1 MPKDHEPTT
10 TTLPPPHNL
19 QAEMAVLG
27 AILFDNNAH
36 QRVTDILKP
45 RDFYAPAN
53 SAIFEVLD
61 RLIASGRVA
70 DGVTLR
76 EHFDRDGKLV
86 DIGGARYLADLLDSA
101 AFGPEI
107 LDYAKLIHDLSLRRE
122 LIDIGSEMVQKAT
135 RADIDEP
142 GEFQIQDAEKK
153 LFSLAERGAGAQ
165 GFQTFNSALA
175 TSIETAT
182 LAFKRDGKIAG
193 VPTGLSELDRMLGGL
208 HGSDLIILAARP
220 SMGKTALAT
229 NIAYYA
235 AKNCKRSPGPNG
247 IMKTDE
253 GGVVG
258 FFSLEMSSDQLA
270 ARVLADVSAVP
281 SDKMRK
287 GDLSPR
293 DYEMIREAAQS
304 MEGLPLYIDDMGGIS
319 ISQLSARA
327 RRLQRTSGL
336 DLLIIDYLQLVTPS
350 GSSKNQGRVQEVT
363 EITKSLKA
371 LAKELAIPIIALSQL
386 SRAVESREDK
396 RPQLSDLRES
406 GSIEQDADVVMFIYR
421 EAYYLERLEPGEGDP
436 RHAEWKDQMALKF
449 NVAEVIIAK
458 QRHGPIGRVEVGF
471 NPARVKFSN
480 LEKRFNDGA
489 PPPGGGGFVS
499 GGGGGGG
506 FGGGGG
512 GGWQNKPKSG
522 GGGFLPDGNE

>member
-10 TTLPPPHNL
+10 QMPPPHNL

-53 SAIFEVLD
+53 AAIFEVLD

-135 RADIDEP
+135 RSDLDEP
-142 GEFQIQDAEKK
+142 GESQIQEAEKK

-165 GFQTFNSALA
+165 GFQSFNSALA

-193 VPTGLSELDRMLGGL
+193 VPTGLTDLDRMLGGL
-208 HGSDLIILAARP
+208 HKSDLIILAARP

-229 NIAYYA
+229 NLAYHA

-247 IMKTDE
+247 LMKTDE

-270 ARVLADVSAVP
+270 ARVLADVSQVP

-293 DYEMIREAAQS
+293 DYEMIREVAQS

-327 RRLQRTSGL
+327 RRRQRTSGL
-336 DLLIIDYLQLVTPS
+336 DLLNIDYLQLVTPS

-396 RPQLSDLRES
+396 RPQLADLRES

-436 RHAEWKDQMALKF
+436 RHQEWKDQMALKF

-471 NPARVKFSN
+471 NPARVKFSD
-480 LEKRFNDGA
+480 LEKRFNDGPR
-489 PPPGGGGFVS
+489 PPSRGGGGF
-499 GGGGGGG
+499 GGGGGG

-512 GGWQNKPKSG
+512 GWQNKPKA

>member
-1 MPKDHEPTT
+1 MPKDHETPSATHV
-10 TTLPPPHNL
+10 PPHNL

-61 RLIASGRVA
+61 KLISNGRIA

-76 EHFDRDGKLV
+76 EHFDRDGKLAE
-86 DIGGARYLADLLDSA
+86 IGGARYLADLLDSA

-107 LDYAKLIHDLSLRRE
+107 TDYARLVHDLSLRRE
-122 LIDIGSEMVQKAT
+122 LIDIGAGMVSMAAKG
-135 RADIDEP
+135 DLEVP
-142 GEFQIQDAEKK
+142 GEAQIQDAERK

-165 GFQTFNSALA
+165 GFQSFNSALT
-175 TSIETAT
+175 TSIQTAT
-182 LAFKRDGKIAG
+182 AAYKRDGKIAG
-193 VPTGLSELDRMLGGL
+193 VPTGLSDLDRKLGGL
-208 HGSDLIILAARP
+208 HKSDLIILAARP

-247 IMKTDE
+247 QMKTDE

-270 ARVLADVSAVP
+270 GRILADVSGVP
-281 SDKMRK
+281 SDKMRR
-287 GDLSPR
+287 GDLTPS
-293 DYEMIREAAQS
+293 DYEAIRDAAEQ
-304 MEGLPLYIDDMGGIS
+304 MEGIPLYIDDTGGIS
-319 ISQLSARA
+319 ISQLAARA

-336 DLLIIDYLQLVTPS
+336 DLLIIDYLQLVMPS
-350 GSSKNQGRVQEVT
+350 GSRKTDGRVQEVT

-386 SRAVESREDK
+386 SRAVEQREDK
-396 RPQLSDLRES
+396 RPQLADLRES

-436 RHAEWKDQMALKF
+436 RHAEWKDQMARKF
-449 NVAEVIIAK
+449 NVAEVILAK

-471 NPARVKFSN
+471 NPARVRFSD
-480 LEKRFNDGA
+480 LDRQYSVESDVRTERR
-489 PPPGGGGFVS
+489 PGIS
-499 GGGGGGG
+499 GS
-506 FGGGGG
+506 
-512 GGWQNKPKSG
+512 NVK
-522 GGGFLPDGNE
+522 GFLPDGLE

>member
-1 MPKDHEPTT
+1 MPKDHEQPQQ
-10 TTLPPPHNL
+10 LPPPHNL

-36 QRVTDILKP
+36 QRVSDILKP

-61 RLIASGRVA
+61 RLISNGRVA

-76 EHFDRDGKLV
+76 EHFERDGKLQ

-107 LDYAKLIHDLSLRRE
+107 LDYAKLVHDLSLRRE
-122 LIDIGSEMVQKAT
+122 LIDIGAGMMQKAT
-135 RADIDEP
+135 TSDLDMP
-142 GEFQIQDAEKK
+142 GEAQIQDAEKR

-193 VPTGLSELDRMLGGL
+193 VPSGLRDLDRMLGGL
-208 HGSDLIILAARP
+208 HKSDLIILAARP

-229 NIAYYA
+229 NIAFHA
-235 AKNCKRSPGPNG
+235 AKHCRRSPGPNG
-247 IMKTDE
+247 TMKTDE
-253 GGVVG
+253 GAVVG

-270 ARVLADVSAVP
+270 ARVLADQSGIA

-287 GDLSPR
+287 GDLTAR
-293 DYEMIREAAQS
+293 DYEQIREAATA

-336 DLLIIDYLQLVTPS
+336 DLLIIDYLQLITPS
-350 GSSKNQGRVQEVT
+350 GSRKSDGRVQEVT

-386 SRAVESREDK
+386 SRAVEQREDK
-396 RPQLSDLRES
+396 RPQLADLRES

-436 RHAEWKDQMALKF
+436 RHAEWKDQMAAKF

-471 NPARVKFSN
+471 NPARVRFSD
-480 LEKRFNDGA
+480 LDRKYGGDDA
-489 PPPGGGGFVS
+489 PR
-499 GGGGGGG
+499 GGGGGGRPLQPAG
-506 FGGGGG
+506 R
-512 GGWQNKPKSG
+512 
-522 GGGFLPDGNE
+522 GFLPDGNE

>member
-1 MPKDHEPTT
+1 MPKDHESTQQIA
-10 TTLPPPHNL
+10 PPHNL

-36 QRVTDILKP
+36 QRVSDVVKP

-53 SAIFEVLD
+53 QTIFEVLD
-61 RLIASGRVA
+61 RMISNGRVA
-70 DGVTLR
+70 DGVTLK
-76 EHFDRDGKLV
+76 EHFERDGKLV

-107 LDYAKLIHDLSLRRE
+107 IDYARLVHDLSLRRE
-122 LIDIGSEMVQKAT
+122 LIDIGAGMVSKAA
-135 RADIDEP
+135 RGELEEP
-142 GEFQIQDAEKK
+142 GEIQIQDAERK

-165 GFQTFNSALA
+165 GFKTFNSALT

-182 LAFKRDGKIAG
+182 AAFKRDGKIAG
-193 VPTGLSELDRMLGGL
+193 VPSGLTELDRKLGGL
-208 HGSDLIILAARP
+208 HKSDLVILAARP

-235 AKNCKRSPGPNG
+235 AKNIRRSQGSNG
-247 IMKTDE
+247 QMKTDE
-253 GGVVG
+253 GAVVG

-270 ARVLADVSAVP
+270 SRILADVSGVP
-281 SDKMRK
+281 SDKMRR
-287 GDLSPR
+287 GELSHQ
-293 DYEMIREAAQS
+293 DYESIRNAAEE
-304 MEGLPLYIDDMGGIS
+304 MEGIPLYIDDTGGIS
-319 ISQLSARA
+319 ISQLAARA

-336 DLLIIDYLQLVTPS
+336 DLLIIDYLQLITSS
-350 GSSKNQGRVQEVT
+350 GGRKSDGRVQEVT

-386 SRAVESREDK
+386 SRAVEQREDK

-421 EAYYLERLEPGEGDP
+421 EAYYLERLEPDISDP
-436 RHAEWKDQMALKF
+436 RHAEWKDAMAQKF
-449 NVAEVIIAK
+449 NVAEIIISK
-458 QRHGPIGRVEVGF
+458 QRHGPIGKVEVGF

-480 LEKRFNDGA
+480 LDHTPGRAQSGWQ
-489 PPPGGGGFVS
+489 GGGGGSGVGS
-499 GGGGGGG
+499 GGGGSGA
-506 FGGGGG
+506 
-512 GGWQNKPKSG
+512 NKP
-522 GGGFLPDGNE
+522 FLPDGEE

>member
-1 MPKDHEPTT
+1 MPKDHETIQQ
-10 TTLPPPHNL
+10 LPPPHNL

-36 QRVTDILKP
+36 QRVSDVLKP

-53 SAIFEVLD
+53 AAIFEVLD
-61 RLIASGRVA
+61 RLISGGRVA

-76 EHFDRDGKLV
+76 EHFERDGKLL

-107 LDYAKLIHDLSLRRE
+107 LDYAKLVHDLSLRRE
-122 LIDIGSEMVQKAT
+122 LIDIGAGMVQKAT
-135 RADIDEP
+135 RSDIEEP
-142 GEFQIQDAEKK
+142 GEFQIQEAEKK

-165 GFQTFNSALA
+165 GFQAFNSALA

-193 VPTGLSELDRMLGGL
+193 VPTGLSDLDRMLGGL
-208 HGSDLIILAARP
+208 HKSDLVILAARP

-235 AKNCKRSPGPNG
+235 AKHCRRSAGSNG

-253 GGVVG
+253 GAVVG

-270 ARVLADVSAVP
+270 ARVLADVSGVP
-281 SDKMRK
+281 SDKMRR

-293 DYEMIREAAQS
+293 DYEQIREAATT
-304 MEGLPLYIDDMGGIS
+304 MEGLPLFIDDMGGIS
-319 ISQLSARA
+319 ISQLAARA

-336 DLLIIDYLQLVTPS
+336 DLLIIDYLQLITPAGNRRS
-350 GSSKNQGRVQEVT
+350 DGRVQEVT

-386 SRAVESREDK
+386 SRAVEQREDK

-406 GSIEQDADVVMFIYR
+406 GSIEQDADVVIFIYR

-436 RHAEWKDQMALKF
+436 RHAEWKDQMAAKF
-449 NVAEVIIAK
+449 NVAEIIISK
-458 QRHGPIGRVEVGF
+458 QRHGPIGKVEVGF
-471 NPARVKFSN
+471 NPARVRFSN
-480 LEKRFNDGA
+480 LDRKYPVDD
-489 PPPGGGGFVS
+489 GGGGS
-499 GGGGGGG
+499 
-506 FGGGGG
+506 G
-512 GGWQNKPKSG
+512 GGWQRKPQPAG
-522 GGGFLPDGNE
+522 AGFLPDGRE

>member
-1 MPKDHEPTT
+1 MPKDHESTQQIA
-10 TTLPPPHNL
+10 PPHNL

-36 QRVTDILKP
+36 QRVSDVVKP

-53 SAIFEVLD
+53 QTIFEVLD
-61 RLIASGRVA
+61 RMISNGRVA
-70 DGVTLR
+70 DGVTLK
-76 EHFDRDGKLV
+76 EHFERDGKLV

-107 LDYAKLIHDLSLRRE
+107 IDYARLVHDLSLRRE
-122 LIDIGSEMVQKAT
+122 LIDIGAGMVSKAA
-135 RADIDEP
+135 RGELEEP
-142 GEFQIQDAEKK
+142 GEIQIQDAERK

-165 GFQTFNSALA
+165 GFKTFNSALT

-182 LAFKRDGKIAG
+182 AAFKRDGKIAG
-193 VPTGLSELDRMLGGL
+193 VPSGLTELDRKLGGL
-208 HGSDLIILAARP
+208 HKSDLVILAARP

-235 AKNCKRSPGPNG
+235 AKNIRRSQGSNG
-247 IMKTDE
+247 QMKTDE
-253 GGVVG
+253 GAVVG

-270 ARVLADVSAVP
+270 SRILADVSGVP
-281 SDKMRK
+281 SDKMRR
-287 GDLSPR
+287 GELSHQ
-293 DYEMIREAAQS
+293 DYESIRNAAEE
-304 MEGLPLYIDDMGGIS
+304 MEGIPLYIDDTGGIS
-319 ISQLSARA
+319 ISQLAARA

-336 DLLIIDYLQLVTPS
+336 DLLIIDYLQLITSS
-350 GSSKNQGRVQEVT
+350 GGRKSDGRVQEVT

-386 SRAVESREDK
+386 SRAVEQREDK

-421 EAYYLERLEPGEGDP
+421 EAYYLERLEPDISDP
-436 RHAEWKDQMALKF
+436 RHAEWKDAMAQKF
-449 NVAEVIIAK
+449 NVAEIIISK
-458 QRHGPIGRVEVGF
+458 QRHGPIGKVEVGF

-480 LEKRFNDGA
+480 LDHTPGRAQSGWQ
-489 PPPGGGGFVS
+489 GGGGAH
-499 GGGGGGG
+499 GGGHGGVGG
-506 FGGGGG
+506 AGAS
-512 GGWQNKPKSG
+512 KP
-522 GGGFLPDGNE
+522 FLPDGEE

>member
-1 MPKDHEPTT
+1 MPKDHETPSATHV
-10 TTLPPPHNL
+10 PPHNL

-61 RLIASGRVA
+61 KLISNGRIA

-76 EHFDRDGKLV
+76 EHFDRDGKLAE
-86 DIGGARYLADLLDSA
+86 IGGARYLADLLDSA

-107 LDYAKLIHDLSLRRE
+107 TDYARLVHDLSLRRE
-122 LIDIGSEMVQKAT
+122 LIDIGAGMVSMAAKG
-135 RADIDEP
+135 DLEVP
-142 GEFQIQDAEKK
+142 GEAQIQDAERK

-165 GFQTFNSALA
+165 GFQSFNSALT
-175 TSIETAT
+175 TSIQTAT
-182 LAFKRDGKIAG
+182 AAYKRDGKIAG
-193 VPTGLSELDRMLGGL
+193 VPTGLSDLDRKLGGL
-208 HGSDLIILAARP
+208 HKSDLIILAARP

-247 IMKTDE
+247 QMKTDE

-270 ARVLADVSAVP
+270 GRILADVSGVP
-281 SDKMRK
+281 SDKMRR
-287 GDLSPR
+287 GALTPS
-293 DYEMIREAAQS
+293 DYEAIRDAAEQ
-304 MEGLPLYIDDMGGIS
+304 MEGIPLYIDDTGGIS
-319 ISQLSARA
+319 ISQLAARA

-336 DLLIIDYLQLVTPS
+336 DLLIIDYLQLVMPS
-350 GSSKNQGRVQEVT
+350 GSRKTDGRVQEVT

-386 SRAVESREDK
+386 SRAVEQREDK
-396 RPQLSDLRES
+396 RPQLADLRES

-436 RHAEWKDQMALKF
+436 RHAEWKDQMARKF
-449 NVAEVIIAK
+449 NVAEVILAK

-471 NPARVKFSN
+471 NPARVRFSD
-480 LEKRFNDGA
+480 LDRQYGDD
-489 PPPGGGGFVS
+489 GGGS
-499 GGGGGGG
+499 
-506 FGGGGG
+506 
-512 GGWQNKPKSG
+512 S
-522 GGGFLPDGNE
+522 FLPDGRE